1 MAEAVGPIRSALY
14 QAPPNL
20 EEAARSLGRTPL
32 QAFWGVTLP
41 LLRRGLLVSV
51 AFVFLSAMKELPLT
65 FLLSP
70 IGFQTLALDAWSYAN
85 EAMFGEAAPF
95 ALTIMA
101 FSALFVGL
109 LLARETER
117 TEQPEAVAR

>member
-1 MAEAVGPIRSALY
+1 
-14 QAPPNL
+14 
-20 EEAARSLGRTPL
+20 
-32 QAFWGVTLP
+32 
-41 LLRRGLLVSV
+41 
-51 AFVFLSAMKELPLT
+51 
-65 FLLSP
+65 
-70 IGFQTLALDAWSYAN
+70 
-85 EAMFGEAAPF
+85 MFGEAAPF